1 MLLSNEELREKVNA
15 HQERTLVR
23 WLNEHR
29 IPWIKDRQGRAI
41 TTLSAIEKVL
51 FAESDEEVDFL

>member
-1 MLLSNEELREKVNA
+1 MLLSNEELKEKVNA
-15 HQERTLVR
+15 GQERMLVR

-29 IPWIKDRQGRAI
+29 IPWMKDRQGRAI

-51 FAESDEEVDFL
+51 FEETSEEVDFT